1 MLAMEKS
8 RNGQLCA
15 IDHISNKPTLF
26 LFKIT
31 TNALYFNVNCVLGTM
46 LNAGNVL

>member
-15 IDHISNKPTLF
+15 NKPTLF